1 MRDARRVERTRRSNL
16 LTTARADA
24 LGPVI
29 LADRWIRC
37 SIDPMGTPEDSPVGL
52 AGRIV
57 TATRG
62 SAGPGEVQL
71 RIRGGT
77 EVFIARSKDPLPVGA
92 AVIVLDTLGPRTV
105 VVFPWADP
113 LDSILDLSEPSL

>member
-1 MRDARRVERTRRSNL
+1 
-16 LTTARADA
+16 
-24 LGPVI
+24 
-29 LADRWIRC
+29 
-37 SIDPMGTPEDSPVGL
+37 MGAPEDSPVGL

-62 SAGPGEVQL
+62 AAGAGEVQL

-77 EVFIARSKDPLPVGA
+77 EIFIARSKDPLPVGA

-113 LDSILDLSEPSL
+113 LDSILDLSEPPV